1 MTHFLSITLLSS
13 IVLSLSLHAND
24 FTSFGTEGEE
34 PKKYQYTSSKNKTHT
49 YTSDTIFARP
59 NTSTKSQ
66 EPEPEYIPSGY
77 TSNTYILGKEITRN
91 TNGATVASFLQKG
104 VTSEMIKD
112 VRREKKKIEK
122 AKHTPLQNVKL
133 KKRTVYY
140 NPYKSRPIEIFL
152 KKGYNTEIEFIDSNR
167 VPLVTE
173 YQLVGN
179 SFFSVSQPSKT
190 SYSNIYS
197 IQPLQEFQNTNVNIR
212 FRGMTESVMIRMV
225 EDNQNFVDSNL
236 KVVIRKDMKLNE
248 KDNVNYRRN
257 LMKELM
263 DLKTIMHSEKL
274 NYRVVEK
281 GSNKLTYF
289 EDDHLK
295 IFKIDKNNQENTI
308 VMLDTRYKII
318 GMKNQFSNYSG
329 NYSIYFLKNNR
340 NSFSIISNKT
350 SDDAQ
355 EFRGVADA
363 GLLERYLIVLDQ

>member
-1 MTHFLSITLLSS
+1 
-13 IVLSLSLHAND
+13 
-24 FTSFGTEGEE
+24 
-34 PKKYQYTSSKNKTHT
+34 
-49 YTSDTIFARP
+49 
-59 NTSTKSQ
+59 
-66 EPEPEYIPSGY
+66 
-77 TSNTYILGKEITRN
+77 
-91 TNGATVASFLQKG
+91 
-104 VTSEMIKD
+104 MIKD

-212 FRGMTESVMIRMV
+212 FRGMTESVMIRMI